1 MRVTHGNHRPP
12 ALDWRH
18 RLSQSLLPMPQAL
31 LYSFRRCPYAMRARA
46 AIASAGIEVRLRE
59 VMLKRKPPQ
68 LLAIN
73 PKGTVPVLQLEDK
86 VLTES
91 LDIMVWALGQRDP
104 HHLFV
109 KDREPQLQLIR
120 QMDKEFKPWL
130 DKYKYADRHPQ
141 HGADHYRS
149 QCLEFLA
156 PLEPRLA
163 KQAFLYGPT
172 PSMADLAVFPFVRQ
186 FAMVDN
192 NWFEAALPGLAAW
205 LTIWL
210 QGPLF
215 SAIMTQY
222 VEFAD
227 GGAEHSF
234 GDCQLSRLV

>member
-1 MRVTHGNHRPP
+1 
-12 ALDWRH
+12 
-18 RLSQSLLPMPQAL
+18 MPQAL